1 MCIFTY
7 FFFFLWKYYFYLNIL
22 NLYISY
28 IFLHFGDWLQY
39 TKTLTSPTTIIMRIK
54 YWKIYIY
61 ILSAHTGWPSSKRTV
76 AQNLAFWRIIFFL
89 NFCGNDRFYTTLFLW
104 LILSIITVFLHLC
117 IYHFVFLYTG
127 LEFSLEI
134 EFFSEYTYVKYIIL
148 NHHHFWWKL
157 IELFAAKFYIHTKK
171 SIFWY
176 IKNQKVAQEGKKVV
190 F

>member
-1 MCIFTY
+1 M
-7 FFFFLWKYYFYLNIL
+7 KN
-22 NLYISY
+22 
-28 IFLHFGDWLQY
+28 
-39 TKTLTSPTTIIMRIK
+39 
-54 YWKIYIY
+54 IYIY
-61 ILSAHTGWPSSKRTV
+61 IYYQHTQGDHPLKEQLHKIWHFDE
-76 AQNLAFWRIIFFL
+76 LFFK
-89 NFCGNDRFYTTLFLW
+89 FLW
-104 LILSIITVFLHLC
+104 EWQVLYDTVSLTYSIHHHCFSSLMYLSL
-117 IYHFVFLYTG
+117 VFLYTG

>member
-1 MCIFTY
+1 M
-7 FFFFLWKYYFYLNIL
+7 KN
-22 NLYISY
+22 
-28 IFLHFGDWLQY
+28 
-39 TKTLTSPTTIIMRIK
+39 
-54 YWKIYIY
+54 IYIY
-61 ILSAHTGWPSSKRTV
+61 YQHTQGDHPLKEQLHKIWHFDE
-76 AQNLAFWRIIFFL
+76 LFFL